1 MNIFKRF
8 WKSLY
13 SPADIA
19 SFRNDK
25 IRKSIVYI
33 IVLSFVTFL
42 PLAYFTNITTK
53 NALKVGEETIT
64 NEIPD
69 FKVTD
74 GKLVLTDDNVKN
86 IPISIDQNELH
97 IYFDASGTLDKD
109 DVDNKIASYDSAV
122 AFLSDCI
129 YITAAGVSQS
139 VSYDT
144 AGISDKADLVHL
156 YNSIESLAKYFIPIA
171 LLVLFIFTLGSV
183 FFRVALYALFGF
195 ILSGFGRTGIAFRQN
210 WMIASYS
217 ITLAAVFTMIMEALQ
232 IIVPFGME
240 INMVVSM
247 IFVFLAI
254 RAIPP
259 SEPTILEK

>member
-1 MNIFKRF
+1 M
-8 WKSLY
+8 Y

-33 IVLSFVTFL
+33 IVLLFVTFL
-42 PLAYFTNITTK
+42 PLAYFTSVTTQ

-74 GKLVLTDDNVKN
+74 GKLILTDDKVKN
-86 IPISIDQNELH
+86 LPISIDQDQLH

-122 AFLSDCI
+122 AFLSDGI

-139 VSYDT
+139 FSYET
-144 AGISDKADLVHL
+144 AGISDKADLVNL
-156 YNSIESLAKYFIPIA
+156 YTSVESLAKYFIPIA
-171 LLVLFIFTLGSV
+171 LVVLFIFMLSSA
-183 FFRVALYALFGF
+183 FFRVILYALFGF
-195 ILSGFGRTGIAFRQN
+195 ILSGFGRTGISFRQN

-217 ITLAAVFTMIMEALQ
+217 ITLAAIFTMIMEALQ

-240 INMVVSM
+240 INMIVSM

-259 SEPTILEK
+259 SEPTIEQ

>member
-1 MNIFKRF
+1 
-8 WKSLY
+8 
-13 SPADIA
+13 
-19 SFRNDK
+19 
-25 IRKSIVYI
+25 
-33 IVLSFVTFL
+33 
-42 PLAYFTNITTK
+42 
-53 NALKVGEETIT
+53 
-64 NEIPD
+64 
-69 FKVTD
+69 
-74 GKLVLTDDNVKN
+74 
-86 IPISIDQNELH
+86 
-97 IYFDASGTLDKD
+97 
-109 DVDNKIASYDSAV
+109 VDNKIASYDSAV
-122 AFLSDCI
+122 AFLSDSI

-144 AGISDKADLVHL
+144 AGISDKSDLVHL

-254 RAIPP
+254 RSIPP